1 MVALLVMKKISK
13 NLLIFL
19 AGQLC
24 IGGFVVYRAT
34 KRIEL
39 SYTAE
44 KLRYTL
50 REAEAMSAQSEQEY
64 YALTASNRILAC
76 ARERG
81 FLPAPLSAQ
90 RPAPDDTEF
99 V

>member
-1 MVALLVMKKISK
+1 MKKISK

-24 IGGFVVYRAT
+24 IGGLVVYRAT
-34 KRIEL
+34 RRIEL
-39 SYTAE
+39 SYAAE
-44 KLRYTL
+44 ELRHSL
-50 REAEAMSAQSEQEY
+50 RDTEAAGAQREQEY
-64 YALTASNRILAC
+64 YALTASHRILAC

-81 FLPAPLSAQ
+81 FIPAPLSAQ
-90 RPAPDDTEF
+90 RPPPDDPEF